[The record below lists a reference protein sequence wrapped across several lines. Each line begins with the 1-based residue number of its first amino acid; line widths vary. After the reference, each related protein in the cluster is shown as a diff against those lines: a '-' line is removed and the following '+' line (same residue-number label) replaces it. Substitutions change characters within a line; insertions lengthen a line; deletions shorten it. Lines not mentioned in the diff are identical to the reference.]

1 MEADEVGQE
10 KVTRYRQ
17 PQARGERTPELTMA
31 GTLRI
36 LRRRI
41 RAVTQ
46 TKQITKAMELVAT
59 SRIAK
64 AQQRVEAA
72 LPYTNELTR
81 ALSALASN
89 SNTDHP
95 LLVER
100 ANPRRAAILVITSD
114 RGLAGAYSSN
124 ALRTA
129 NGLESLLREEGKE
142 PVRYVIGRK
151 GSAYYRFRS
160 REVAREWTGFSEQP
174 AFTDAREVGSTLVK
188 AFLAGIDDTDDGE
201 GDARATARAVGVDE
215 IHIVYTE
222 FKSMLSQNPTA
233 KRIAPLVVEE
243 SEEEAPEGYL
253 PRVRVRAGAGRAARR
268 AAAEVH
274 QRPDLRRAAGVG
286 GLGVGV
292 PAAGDEVR
300 HRQRRGTDQDLHPR
314 GQPGPAGGDHPG
326 DQRDRRRRGRAGRG
340 REREI
345 MTAVEETTGT
355 GRVVRVIGPVVD
367 VEFGRDEM
375 PELNNALHVDVE
387 LGEATR

>member
-1 MEADEVGQE
+1 
-10 KVTRYRQ
+10 
-17 PQARGERTPELTMA
+17 MA

-100 ANPRRAAILVITSD
+100 PNPSRAAILVITSD

-160 REVAREWTGFSEQP
+160 REVAKEWTGFSEQP
-174 AFTDAREVGSTLVK
+174 AFTDARDVGSTLVR

-201 GDARATARAVGVDE
+201 GDREGDREGVVGVDE

-253 PRVRVRAGAGRAARR
+253 PAYEFEPEPAELLGALLPKYINARIYAALLESAASESASRRR
-268 AAAEVH
+268 AMKSATDNAEELIKTYTREANQARQAEITQEISEIVGGA
-274 QRPDLRRAAGVG
+274 DALAAAGS
-286 GLGVGV
+286 
-292 PAAGDEVR
+292 
-300 HRQRRGTDQDLHPR
+300 
-314 GQPGPAGGDHPG
+314 
-326 DQRDRRRRGRAGRG
+326 
-340 REREI
+340 ERS
-345 MTAVEETTGT
+345 
-355 GRVVRVIGPVVD
+355 
-367 VEFGRDEM
+367 
-375 PELNNALHVDVE
+375 
-387 LGEATR
+387 